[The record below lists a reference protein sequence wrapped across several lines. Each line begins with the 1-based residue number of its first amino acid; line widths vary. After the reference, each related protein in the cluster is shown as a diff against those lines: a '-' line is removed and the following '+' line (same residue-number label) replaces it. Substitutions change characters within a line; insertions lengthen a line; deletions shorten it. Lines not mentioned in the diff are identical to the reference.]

1 MHNTQIN
8 LYSLTPNSQTVSL
21 LHSIDTLLLD
31 YVTKRV
37 KLLPASAYESIAR
50 QDLQTWCHYR
60 NRYVLPTVELVDWL
74 KTRINGRRAI
84 EIGAENSDLAYYLG
98 IPAIGSYPGLHSIA
112 YTTVLFPGQIPT
124 RVIMSDAHQIDIMQA
139 IYELRPEV
147 AIGAWIP
154 DKFASNF
161 YGYHKYAPN
170 DYQIIQNT
178 EYIHIGSEKLHSKLK
193 IREFP
198 HEVFKPVGLISRVAS
213 NPPDDVI
220 YIWKKLP

>member
-1 MHNTQIN
+1 MYYKISSLHTLPLTIEIAN
-8 LYSLTPNSQTVSL
+8 LLVQL
-21 LHSIDTLLLD
+21 DALLLD
-31 YVTKRV
+31 RPTNRI
-37 KLLPASAYESIAR
+37 KLQPATAYDSIAR

-98 IPAIGSYPGLHSIA
+98 IPAIGSYPGLHSTA

-154 DKFASNF
+154 DKFTNNF

-178 EYIHIGSEKLHSKLK
+178 EYIHISSEKLHSKLK

-198 HEVFKPVGLISRVAS
+198 HEIFKPVGLISREVS
-213 NPPDDVI
+213 SPPDDVI
-220 YIWKKLP
+220 YVWKKLP